1 MTPDPQ
7 FSQTSRPTMVLYYK
21 TLLFCL
27 LGRGVGRG
35 GGGRMM
41 PDPQSSQTSRPTMV
55 QSRIEVASP
64 YKGWKLY
71 FPDEGIVLLSPVL
84 EKIVLAVSIS
94 LF

>member
-1 MTPDPQ
+1 MPIL
-7 FSQTSRPTMVLYYK
+7 VCEK
-21 TLLFCL
+21 TLFCV
-27 LGRGVGRG
+27 LGRGAPGRG

-71 FPDEGIVLLSPVL
+71 FPVEGI
-84 EKIVLAVSIS
+84 
-94 LF
+94 